1 MEIKPIGGEKEKAS
15 RATKTRLRPSPGN
28 IPPWSKRSME
38 KHADKVKETLTLIR
52 QGKEEAEIF
61 VGNNPKERNG
71 KERITEML
79 QEHLHK
85 LDKVALARTPSQAM

>member
-1 MEIKPIGGEKEKAS
+1 
-15 RATKTRLRPSPGN
+15 
-28 IPPWSKRSME
+28 ME

-61 VGNNPKERNG
+61 VGNNMKERNG

-85 LDKVALARTPSQAM
+85 LDKVALARTSSQAM